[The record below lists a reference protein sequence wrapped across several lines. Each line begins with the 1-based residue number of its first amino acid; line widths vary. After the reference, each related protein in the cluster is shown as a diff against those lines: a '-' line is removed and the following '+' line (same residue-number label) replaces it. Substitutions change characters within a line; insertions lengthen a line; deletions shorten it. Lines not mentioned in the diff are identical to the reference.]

1 METFIKRFVFLL
13 FFFSASTAGK
23 SQDCDPTQLATI
35 PGTFKA
41 GIAGSV
47 QNVSK
52 TDLVKEKETLSKI
65 NQKISSDFSP
75 VGMEITYSN
84 AFGYNEFYGKN
95 WVADPYIYSLYFLRY
110 VCGTSAK
117 NNRNYQPEI
126 SSNTQVYFQINKL
139 SGQGGGIELFA
150 AEIPDDREEKYFKI
164 KDWPERI
171 ESGVY
176 QWIITEPQ
184 GKETRRVFNL
194 IITKN
199 DKLPFRALTKKE
211 FILFHLPGMNRF
223 LKELEQLRVPIDPKA
238 DEESAVQNQIQ
249 TQRINE
255 QKKIIE
261 DFEALLTDL
270 SPEEL
275 EEPAIVEKGQSWYE
289 FLGFKNVGDTN
300 ILHLVVPDMGYF
312 DTSLPKWRPQFFCI
326 NFLYETKIQ
335 VYLTNI
341 NSLIDDLDIKFFQ
354 SLLEK
359 P

>member
-1 METFIKRFVFLL
+1 METFIKLFSFL
-13 FFFSASTAGK
+13 FFLFLVITDAK
-23 SQDCDPTQLATI
+23 SQECDPSELATI
-35 PGTFKA
+35 PGTWK
-41 GIAGSV
+41 GGMGGSV
-47 QNVSK
+47 HNVSK
-52 TDLVKEKETLSKI
+52 TDLVKEKETLAKI
-65 NQKISSDFSP
+65 HQKISSDFSP

-110 VCGTSAK
+110 VCGTNTK

-126 SSNTQVYFQINKL
+126 SSDTQVYFQINKL
-139 SGQGGGIELFA
+139 SSQGGGIELFA

-176 QWIITEPQ
+176 QWIVTEPQ
-184 GKETRRVFNL
+184 GRGTRRVFNL

-211 FILFHLPGMNRF
+211 FIHFHLPGMNRF
-223 LKELEQLRVPIDPKA
+223 LKELEQLRAPIDPKA
-238 DEESAVQNQIQ
+238 DEESAVQYQIQ
-249 TQRINE
+249 TQRIDE
-255 QKKIIE
+255 QKKVIE
-261 DFEALLTDL
+261 DFEAYLTGL

-275 EEPAIVEKGQSWYE
+275 SEPAIVDTGQSWYE

-300 ILHLVVPDMGYF
+300 IRHLVVPDMGYF
-312 DTSLPKWRPQFFCI
+312 DSGLPKWMPQFFCI
-326 NFLYETKIQ
+326 NFLYETNNE

-341 NSLIDDLDIKFFQ
+341 NSLIDELDSQFFK
-354 SLLEK
+354 SLLDK